1 MKHAI
6 FNHFL
11 NHTGTYVP
19 RTYSLNFAELGWEQN
34 QLSHLDL
41 PFSQSE
47 VYAVIKATPKDKAP
61 DSDGF
66 IGSFFS
72 ICWEIIKDDLLNAI
86 L

>member
-1 MKHAI
+1 
-6 FNHFL
+6 
-11 NHTGTYVP
+11 
-19 RTYSLNFAELGWEQN
+19 
-34 QLSHLDL
+34 LSHLDL
-41 PFSQSE
+41 PFSESE

-86 L
+86 I